1 MEEPALRAAP
11 RTTFEE
17 FGPVQRVAVC
27 SDIVLSASISCKAC
41 PRGSALTVE
50 ADVRPEEILVDD
62 GDGGARGG
70 EDAQEHVRTHHLVVP
85 ASNPRQAREDHAREI
100 AD

>member
-17 FGPVQRVAVC
+17 FSAVQRVAVC
-27 SDIVLSASISCKAC
+27 SDIVLSVTSMPSDKHAPKYA
-41 PRGSALTVE
+41 SALTIE
-50 ADVRPEEILVDD
+50 ADVGTEEILVDD

-70 EDAQEHVRTHHLVVP
+70 EDAQEHVRTHHLVMP
-85 ASNPRQAREDHAREI
+85 ASNPRAGP
-100 AD
+100 